1 MSAFTDAWAELY
13 AIQTEATGTA
23 IVCTVTGYATSKA
36 AIPSSD
42 MLDAILVDGGTADT
56 GQRTIQMLAS
66 EFSTDPPEDTA
77 VAIGSRSYVLL
88 KFERNNGI
96 AYLTVGDRAA
106 NE

>member
-13 AIQTEATGTA
+13 AAQTEAVGSALT
-23 IVCTVTGYATSKA
+23 CTVTGFATDKA
-36 AIPSSD
+36 AIIGSD
-42 MLDAILVDGGTADT
+42 PIDSVLVDGGLADE
-56 GQRTIQMLAS
+56 GQRRVQMLAS

-77 VAIGSRSYVLL
+77 VTIGARSYVLL